1 NRSDEHVIP
10 RWVQDR
16 FGLWNERLNL
26 LNGSSIPYRQLTVP
40 CCRTCNN
47 VHLSQIENRVRSAV
61 ALGFEAARELDQK
74 TWFLWLGKIFYG
86 LLLREYFLKRDRKSP
101 RTGRIVPR
109 SLIEQYELHHTM
121 L

>member
-1 NRSDEHVIP
+1 MVNHPFRQASARVARTDSITQAEESDYDPNNLLFQAVAKRRFGLSTCFLCGRRLGIRNRSDEHVIP

-47 VHLSQIENRVRSAV
+47 VHLS
-61 ALGFEAARELDQK
+61 
-74 TWFLWLGKIFYG
+74 
-86 LLLREYFLKRDRKSP
+86 
-101 RTGRIVPR
+101 
-109 SLIEQYELHHTM
+109 
-121 L
+121 